1 MKLIM
6 EVIPK
11 IRCFLQRR
19 SWKAY
24 QSAQCRNQEA
34 CRNAQRRG
42 LACHTSR
49 HSAPNRSQQD
59 INPRRPLFS
68 WHYLNPLNWSYR
80 AIRVFTA
87 AFFMIML
94 PVYIFIGLQPAL
106 PAEAANYPVLEIN
119 SIGLKTPVAPLELT
133 DHQLIAPTTIAGSY
147 SQAANKT
154 LIIGHSST
162 VFSKLHRTELND
174 QFSYAGQAY
183 QIIDIV
189 TLAKPDV
196 NMAKILA
203 PTDTDTIIIMTC
215 AGEPLPNQDATH
227 RLLITAVAI

>member
-1 MKLIM
+1 M
-6 EVIPK
+6 EVISK
-11 IRCFLQRR
+11 IRCILQCRVKQSISGSSSRRVTTRR
-19 SWKAY
+19 SANP
-24 QSAQCRNQEA
+24 SVNIP
-34 CRNAQRRG
+34 NV
-42 LACHTSR
+42 SR
-49 HSAPNRSQQD
+49 S
-59 INPRRPLFS
+59 LFS

-87 AFFMIML
+87 AFFTIML
-94 PVYIFIGLQPAL
+94 PIYIFIGLQPAL

-119 SIGLKTPVAPLELT
+119 SINLKTPVAPLELT
-133 DHQLIAPTTIAGSY
+133 DRQLIAPATIAGSY

-162 VFSKLHRTELND
+162 VFAKLHRAEFGD
-174 QFSYAGQAY
+174 QFSYNDHTY
-183 QIIDIV
+183 QITDII

-196 NMAKILA
+196 SMAEILA
-203 PTDTDTIIIMTC
+203 PASTDTIIIMTC